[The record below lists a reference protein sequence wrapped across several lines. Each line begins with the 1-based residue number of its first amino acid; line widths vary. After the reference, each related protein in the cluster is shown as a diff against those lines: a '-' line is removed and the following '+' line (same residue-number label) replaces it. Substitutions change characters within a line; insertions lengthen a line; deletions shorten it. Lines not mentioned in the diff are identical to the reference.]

1 MRRPDGPRSTRM
13 SQFRAERATGWASG
27 KVILL
32 GEHAVVHGSPAI
44 AAGLEQ
50 GVEISLQP
58 AREQARDVPTGA
70 DPRLAEAFR
79 QAASLTGIPDS
90 IGLSLSI
97 RSELPEAV
105 GFGSSAALAVGLVRA
120 CLAGQEEIW
129 SNAEVAVAA
138 NSIEKIFHGRPS
150 GIDATTAAMGGVLRF
165 QIGPPLAYENVP
177 LGAELVLLL
186 VETGTRHTT
195 SSTVGALGDRA
206 RAQPAIY
213 QPVFDAI
220 TALVGEAD
228 QALRAGNLAFLGDA
242 MTMNHGLLRALGV
255 STSELDDAVEV
266 ALEGGAL
273 GAKLTG
279 AGGGGAILALC
290 GENAAEIQQILQ
302 QAGYRTSLSRFAA
315 SPGA

>member
-1 MRRPDGPRSTRM
+1 MSIAM
-13 SQFRAERATGWASG
+13 SQFHSERAKGWASG

-50 GVEISLQP
+50 GVEIELSAAP
-58 AREQARDVPTGA
+58 ESAREVPAGA
-70 DPRLAEAFR
+70 DTRLAEALR
-79 QAASLTGIPDS
+79 EAAKATGIPDTV
-90 IGLSLSI
+90 GLSLGI

-105 GFGSSAALAVGLVRA
+105 GFGSSAALAVGLIRA
-120 CLAGQEEIW
+120 CLAGQDKLW
-129 SNAEVAVAA
+129 SNADIAVAA
-138 NSIEKIFHGRPS
+138 NSIETIFHGRPS
-150 GIDATTAAMGGVLRF
+150 GIDATTAAIGGVLRF
-165 QIGPPLAYENVP
+165 QMGPPLAYETVP
-177 LGAELVLLL
+177 LGSELVLLL

-206 RAQPAIY
+206 SARPEIY

-220 TALVGEAD
+220 TALVRQAD
-228 QALRAGNLAFLGDA
+228 RALRNGNLKFLGEA

-255 STSELDDAVEV
+255 STTELDDAVDV
-266 ALEGGAL
+266 VLAAGAL

-290 GENAAEIQQILQ
+290 GANPTDLQ
-302 QAGYRTSLSRFAA
+302 RIVREAGYQSSLSRFAA
-315 SPGA
+315 NTRA